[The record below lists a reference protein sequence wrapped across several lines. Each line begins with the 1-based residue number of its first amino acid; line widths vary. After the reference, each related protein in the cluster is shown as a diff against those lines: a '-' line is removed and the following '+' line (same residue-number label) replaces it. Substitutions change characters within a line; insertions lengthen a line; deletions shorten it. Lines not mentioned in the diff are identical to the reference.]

1 MTPSRRKGKRFER
14 DVEMAKKLMMAA
26 ELADVARQSAKRKG
40 GGE

>member
-26 ELADVARQSAKRKG
+26 ALADVARQSAKRKG
-40 GGE
+40 GGK

>member
-26 ELADVARQSAKRKG
+26 ELADVAQQSAKRKG
-40 GGE
+40 GGK